1 MTPMRQTFSL
11 ITRLLSMEEPE
22 RHVLEIR
29 VLLEELFARARDD
42 AEQKAVKEFAG
53 VTLAYLRG
61 IEADT
66 LQQTRNRRQEVDER
80 SKTLL
85 TTMLLH
91 RGQTNRLRV

>member
-11 ITRLLSMEEPE
+11 ITRLLCTEKPE

-29 VLLEELFARARDD
+29 VLLDELLARARDE
-42 AEQKAVKEFAG
+42 AEQKAVNEFASA
-53 VTLAYLRG
+53 TLSYLRG

-66 LQQTRNRRQEVDER
+66 SQQTQERRQEVDDQ
-80 SKTLL
+80 SKALM